1 MNALLLAACA
11 VSLIFAAP
19 LRPLT
24 PAAQP
29 HPKPKPKPKP
39 KTRVVAYGAKADSL
53 DGIPG
58 HHFGEPRS
66 SFPELEQRGF
76 ADPGGYVSY
85 SLLPGKEGGW
95 FGKNSEQVRTTYWFY
110 QDKFAALTAL
120 TSGTVSQR
128 QLLADESVYLFGKG
142 LFRGV
147 AFGEAT
153 TRWEGKKVL
162 VVYLD
167 GHNEARL
174 SVTSQIT
181 QAQMV
186 ADKLAKQKAA
196 AAARAAKFRAD
207 NAPAG
212 H

>member
-1 MNALLLAACA
+1 MNALLLATCA
-11 VSLIFAAP
+11 VSLLFP
-19 LRPLT
+19 PSPRPLT
-24 PAAQP
+24 SATQT
-29 HPKPKPKPKP
+29 HPKLKAT
-39 KTRVVAYGAKADSL
+39 TRVVAYGVKADSL

-66 SFPELEQRGF
+66 SFPELAQRGF
-76 ADPGGYVSY
+76 ADPEGYVSY
-85 SLLPGKEGGW
+85 SPLSGKEGGW
-95 FGKNSEQVRTTYWFY
+95 FGKNSEQVLTTYWFY

-142 LFRGV
+142 LFKGV

-153 TRWEGKKVL
+153 TRWEGKKAL

-174 SVTSQIT
+174 SITSKVILT
-181 QAQMV
+181 QMA
-186 ADKLAKQKAA
+186 ADKLAKQKAET
-196 AAARAAKFRAD
+196 AARAAKFRAD
-207 NAPAG
+207 NAPTS